1 MKPSG
6 VRKQCRAVWFSMTDA
21 IVGAIH
27 ESPANFEFVSKGSV
41 WTTIGRPL
49 NEDYR

>member
-1 MKPSG
+1 MKPLC
-6 VRKQCRAVWFSMTDA
+6 VRGGCGAVWFSMTDA
-21 IVGAIH
+21 MVGAIH

-41 WTTIGRPL
+41 WTIIGRPL